1 MNPADLTFQADIAH
15 WTWTIAW
22 FLWFVGIAGMGS
34 VAYYF
39 VRKAPVAY
47 TVLGA
52 LIIGL
57 ALVFSHLARWW
68 NMPMVMWTMII
79 NGHFNFGSWMFIGI
93 CVLSVHL
100 VLGILLAAS
109 HMDFI
114 FDRLKFLKP
123 VQSLL
128 IALRES
134 NLFVALFGFVGFF
147 GVIYSGFL
155 LTQAVGIPLW
165 GTSLIPVLWVISG
178 SVAAIAML
186 ELMYVMGWVDE
197 RVSIFGMKLG
207 LGLDAIKLL
216 AVLAFLHVA
225 VNLGSAGARLGAQEL
240 ISGSLA
246 WMTWG
251 GVVFVGI
258 LIPMVIAGWMLF
270 AGKSKP
276 LIVVSAVSAL
286 AGVLFLRAAVLLAGV
301 WEPLLL

>member
-1 MNPADLTFQADIAH
+1 MTPADLHFQADISH

-22 FLWFVGIAGMGS
+22 FLWFVGISGMGS

-47 TVLGA
+47 AVLGA

-68 NMPMVMWTMII
+68 NMPMVMWTMVI

-100 VLGILLAAS
+100 VLGVLLAVS
-109 HMDFI
+109 HMDFL
-114 FDRLKFLKP
+114 FERLKFLNFLRP
-123 VQSLL
+123 LL
-128 IALRES
+128 INLRQS
-134 NLFVALFGFVGFF
+134 NLFVGLFGFVGFF

-165 GTSLIPVLWVISG
+165 GTSLIPVLWVLSG

-207 LGLDAIKLL
+207 LGLDAMKLL
-216 AVLAFLHVA
+216 AVLAFLHVSIS
-225 VNLGSAGARLGAQEL
+225 LGSAGARIGAEEL
-240 ISGSLA
+240 VSGSLA

-258 LIPMVIAGWMLF
+258 LIPMAIAAWMLF

-276 LIVVSAVSAL
+276 LIVVSAVAAL
-286 AGVLFLRAAVLLAGV
+286 SGVLFLRAAVLLAGV
-301 WEPLLL
+301 WEPLVI

>member
-1 MNPADLTFQADIAH
+1 MTPADLHFQADISH

-68 NMPMVMWTMII
+68 NMPMVMWTMVI

-93 CVLSVHL
+93 LVLSVHL
-100 VLGILLAAS
+100 VLGLLLAVS

-114 FDRLKFLKP
+114 FERFKALGF
-123 VQSLL
+123 VRNIL
-128 IALRES
+128 ITLRES
-134 NLFVALFGFVGFF
+134 NLFVGLFGFVGFF

-207 LGLDAIKLL
+207 LGLDAVKLL
-216 AVLAFLHVA
+216 AILAFLHVA
-225 VNLGSAGARLGAQEL
+225 VNLGSAGARLGAEEM

-246 WMTWG
+246 LMTWG
-251 GVVFVGI
+251 GVVFIGI
-258 LIPMVIAGWMLF
+258 LIPMVIAAWMMF

-301 WEPLLL
+301 WEPLVV

>member
-1 MNPADLTFQADIAH
+1 MTPADLHFQADISH

-34 VAYYF
+34 VAYFF

-47 TVLGA
+47 TILGA

-68 NMPMVMWTMII
+68 NMPVVMWTMVV

-93 CVLSVHL
+93 VVLSIHL
-100 VLGILLAAS
+100 VLGVLLAVS
-109 HMDFI
+109 HMNFI
-114 FDRLKFLKP
+114 FDRLKFLGFLRDIL
-123 VQSLL
+123 V
-128 IALRES
+128 ALRES
-134 NLFVALFGFVGFF
+134 NLFVGLFAFVGFF

-165 GTSLIPVLWVISG
+165 GSPLIPVLWVLSG
-178 SVAAIAML
+178 SVAAIAVL
-186 ELMYVMGWVDE
+186 ELMYVMGWVEE

-207 LGLDAIKLL
+207 LGLDAMKLL
-216 AVLAFLHVA
+216 AVLAFLHVS
-225 VNLGSAGARLGAQEL
+225 VGLGSAGARLGAAEM

-251 GVVFVGI
+251 GVVFIGI
-258 LIPMVIAGWMLF
+258 LIPMVIAAWMLF

-301 WEPLLL
+301 WEPLVL